1 MATSGILKAEG
12 SPSVCSCEQA
22 GKPGHQAQESSG
34 TFARKVTGTL
44 VAADRDSSE
53 KVAFRKLSVLIPVY
67 NERWTLAEVVRRVLA
82 APVSLATE
90 VVIVDDG
97 STDGSYELALRLA
110 EQDSRIKVI
119 RHRRNMGKGAAIR
132 TAISHLSGDIAIIQ
146 DADFEYDPQD
156 FPALLEPILK
166 GQADAVF
173 GSRFIGHRRRVLFF
187 WHTLVNK
194 FLTLV
199 SNLVNDLTLTDME
212 TGYKAI
218 RTDILKQLRLN
229 ARTFT
234 IEPELTCRLA
244 QWGARIYEVPV
255 SYCGRTYAEGKK
267 IKAWDGIKALWAI
280 LYYRFID
287 AQFTHNEGFAALRS
301 CQRAAAYSRWI
312 VEQTRPYLGRRILEA
327 GAGIGNLSLFFL
339 HAERLLL
346 VDSDPSYCGILR
358 CRFEGRENVRVVQAD
373 MTKAESYYQ
382 WREEKLDTVFCSNV
396 LEHLP
401 HDDDVLNRFY
411 QILEEGGHCVI
422 IVPAEPRLFGEIDR
436 AVGHCRRYTAC
447 DLLNKMQ
454 AAGFQV
460 VFMRQFNRLGA
471 ATWFLTSKLL
481 RRRHLNPGSMRWFGR
496 LTPLAKLLDYVLPWS
511 GLSLIV
517 VGRKPQ
523 RELLR
528 AAA

>member
-1 MATSGILKAEG
+1 MAMSGILRPEG
-12 SPSVCSCEQA
+12 SPSVCCDNQA
-22 GKPGHQAQESSG
+22 ERPSRESEG
-34 TFARKVTGTL
+34 FARSLSPQVPGTL
-44 VAADRDSSE
+44 GAMERKSSE
-53 KVAFRKLSVLIPVY
+53 TVAFRKLSVLIPVY

-110 EQDSRIKVI
+110 KQDSRIKVI
-119 RHRRNMGKGAAIR
+119 RHRTNMGKGAAIR
-132 TAISHLSGDIAIIQ
+132 TAISHLSGDVAIIQ

-156 FPALLEPILK
+156 FQALLEPILK

-173 GSRFIGHRRRVLFF
+173 GSRFVGHTRRVHFF
-187 WHTLVNK
+187 WHALVNK

-199 SNLVNDLTLTDME
+199 SNMVNDLTLTDME

-218 RTDILKQLRLN
+218 RTDVLKQLRLT

-267 IKAWDGIKALWAI
+267 IRAWDGVKALGAI

-287 AQFTHNEGFAALRS
+287 RQFTYNEEFAALRS
-301 CQRAAAYSRWI
+301 CQRAAAYPRWI
-312 VEQTRPYLGRRILEA
+312 VEQARPYLGQRILEA
-327 GAGIGNLSLFFL
+327 GAGIGNLSRFFL
-339 HAERLLL
+339 RAERLVLA
-346 VDSDPSYCGILR
+346 DCNPSYCRMLR
-358 CRFEGRENVRVVQAD
+358 YRFEGRENIRVVQAD
-373 MTKAESYYQ
+373 LTKAESYEQ

-401 HDDDVLNRFY
+401 NDEDILKRFY
-411 QILEEGGHCVI
+411 QILEEGGHCI
-422 IVPAEPRLFGEIDR
+422 LIVPGESSLLGQLDR
-436 AVGHCRRYTAC
+436 AARHYRRYTAPG
-447 DLLNKMQ
+447 LITKMES
-454 AAGFQV
+454 AGFQV
-460 VFMRQFNRLGA
+460 VFALGA
-471 ATWFLTSKLL
+471 TAWYLTSKILP
-481 RRRHLNPGSMRWFGR
+481 RRLNSLTMRWFGR
-496 LTPLAKLLDYVLPWS
+496 ITPLIKLLDHLLPWP
-511 GLSLIV
+511 GRSLIV

-523 RELLR
+523 KQTLR

>member
-12 SPSVCSCEQA
+12 SPSACSCEQA
-22 GKPGHQAQESSG
+22 RKPGHEAQKSSG
-34 TFARKVTGTL
+34 NFSRKVTGTL
-44 VAADRDSSE
+44 GAADRDSSE

-82 APVSLATE
+82 APVPLATE

-132 TAISHLSGDIAIIQ
+132 TAISHLSGDVAIIQ

-173 GSRFIGHRRRVLFF
+173 GSRFIGHTRRVLFF

-199 SNLVNDLTLTDME
+199 SNMVNDLTLTDME

-255 SYCGRTYAEGKK
+255 SYSGRTYAEGKK

-287 AQFTHNEGFAALRS
+287 AQFTHNEAFAALRS

-312 VEQTRPYLGRRILEA
+312 VEQVRPYLGRRILEV
-327 GAGIGNLSLFFL
+327 GAGIGHISPFFL
-339 HAERLLL
+339 RAERLLL
-346 VDSDPSYCGILR
+346 ADDDPSYCR
-358 CRFEGRENVRVVQAD
+358 MMRYRFEGRENVRVVQAD
-373 MTKAESYYQ
+373 LTKPDTYQQ
-382 WREEKLDTVFCSNV
+382 WREEKLDTVFCSDL
-396 LEHLP
+396 LEHVP
-401 HDDDVLNRFY
+401 NAEDVLKGLY
-411 QILEEGGHCVI
+411 EILEEGGHCVI
-422 IVPAEPRLFGEIDR
+422 VLPAEPRFFGKMVQT
-436 AVGHCRRYTAC
+436 VGQYQRHTAA
-447 DLLNKMQ
+447 DLVARMQ

-460 VFMRQFNRLGA
+460 VFTRQFNRLGTA
-471 ATWFLTSKLL
+471 GWFVSSKVL
-481 RRRHLNPGSMRWFGR
+481 RRRQLDPRSMQWFGR
-496 LTPLAKLLDYVLPWS
+496 ITPLAKLLDRVLPWP